1 MKLFPGKIG
10 IISTE
15 ITQVLIDNEDIE
27 TDSPEEVGLDIEAV
41 LKEYIRTDKELT
53 ENAKDLCEQRG
64 LPFSSYPKVKR
75 QLAQQRGFAIGN
87 EALDYIMDQL
97 IGVFMHSQFVEEI
110 YAEDHELRRKMKPL
124 LRKHMSVDE
133 EVDEEV
139 RRRIKN
145 LEEGTQS
152 WEVEYRRVQEQVMRK
167 RRLSE

>member
-64 LPFSSYPKVKR
+64 LPFSSYPKIKR

-110 YAEDHELRRKMKPL
+110 FAEDHDLKR
-124 LRKHMSVDE
+124 HMRTVLKRHTEIE
-133 EVDEEV
+133 EDLDKET
-139 RRRIKN
+139 RNKIKN
-145 LEEGTQS
+145 LQEGTQD
-152 WEVEYRRVQEQVMRK
+152 WDIEYARAMAQVK
-167 RRLSE
+167 RRRGLI